1 MDKEV
6 REGEAG
12 HLWTPVT
19 CVQHFDVVQTGK
31 CFKQLW
37 PTAIFH
43 DTFLLSYVIRV
54 TSDPGTKAIQSI
66 KAWLLRL
73 LCCHF
78 LYARLTLQHIYSY
91 LSAVRITHVKCKYT
105 WGIILM
111 AQAQWPAQSV
121 RSWALRLRAPANFVH
136 RCRFQLAGLRFIT
149 RVSCCLHMGA
159 GFN

>member
-1 MDKEV
+1 MMDKEV

-19 CVQHFDVVQTGK
+19 CVQHFDVVQMGE

-54 TSDPGTKAIQSI
+54 TSDPGTKAIP
-66 KAWLLRL
+66 LY
-73 LCCHF
+73 F
-78 LYARLTLQHIYSY
+78 LYARLTLQHMYSY